1 MKNLPIPRGVRGAAW
16 IQSASLREE
25 SDPHSVLWRTLFG
38 NTFLKCTLQRNI
50 HWTFVIRTVATV
62 RPAHPLPRFRG
73 FSWRPFRTSPP
84 APIMSPIH
92 RQESC

>member
-62 RPAHPLPRFRG
+62 RPAHP
-73 FSWRPFRTSPP
+73 TSPP